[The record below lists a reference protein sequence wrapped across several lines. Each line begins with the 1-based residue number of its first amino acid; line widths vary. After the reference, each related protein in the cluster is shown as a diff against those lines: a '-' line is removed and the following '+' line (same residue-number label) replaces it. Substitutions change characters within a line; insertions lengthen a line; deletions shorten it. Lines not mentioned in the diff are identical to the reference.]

1 MSSME
6 NSPSKQWTK
15 PSHIMKVRLK
25 RNRRSTSD
33 LTSKSFTSTQSQVNS
48 GSQSTGNGRSGK
60 RRNPFGSGGG
70 DNVMR
75 RRIQSEV
82 VGGERQ
88 HVKKENGSNHR
99 KLFTALDSQQD
110 EVFDVEAC
118 QRLTKAMKAM
128 EAEEEEKTAS
138 TSTKEQTEQVSSKPL
153 ARGKPDLTPDWC
165 LRTRLRFTSHSSF
178 SWCQPIRM
186 KEEAKGLCSFVQGQH
201 GPDTEEQETVEETS
215 WRSDL
220 QQATMCWMHPD
231 IPWLN
236 LFPRVVPEPKKFK
249 QSIATKDTT
258 IASALMTNWSESFR
272 SVFHLLRSGHCPYF
286 YLCTHHFTVLFRA
299 AGIAATPTMH
309 ALMTPTTRGLREALK
324 TEGISYT
331 MPLHQEAPSPV
342 ETETTTATAGQQQ
355 KATEESCPE
364 GEIEEQSEVNQ
375 EDDQIK
381 KEIAEEEEEVEDILR
396 SPTKA
401 SSWLQSMGLD
411 KTNFPSLEPTR
422 VKFQTDQLLKLDN
435 RPQSLVLVEGLDTA
449 ALYNFLLNSRTV
461 LTSVGPLAD
470 IPPTIL
476 SPIAFKGATL
486 NSCKL
491 KSGTLKQQSSKSSLV
506 EVSSLE
512 VTGPI
517 MPHNVHSLCA
527 LLRRTQEGAFHM
539 ALSNHEATAPFTSCT
554 YSTNEKSG
562 VRDAGDEERLKAMRT
577 NCGLAKRQVEYLGSK
592 CTVNLPTKE
601 VTCTDRLFL

>member
-1 MSSME
+1 MLLITLIVSIF
-6 NSPSKQWTK
+6 Q
-15 PSHIMKVRLK
+15 
-25 RNRRSTSD
+25 
-33 LTSKSFTSTQSQVNS
+33 
-48 GSQSTGNGRSGK
+48 
-60 RRNPFGSGGG
+60 
-70 DNVMR
+70 
-75 RRIQSEV
+75 
-82 VGGERQ
+82 
-88 HVKKENGSNHR
+88 
-99 KLFTALDSQQD
+99 
-110 EVFDVEAC
+110 
-118 QRLTKAMKAM
+118 
-128 EAEEEEKTAS
+128 
-138 TSTKEQTEQVSSKPL
+138 QTEQVSSKPL

-201 GPDTEEQETVEETS
+201 GPDTEEQETGEETS

-577 NCGLAKRQVEYLGSK
+577 NCGLSERQVEYLGSK

>member
-1 MSSME
+1 ME

-15 PSHIMKVRLK
+15 PSHVMKVRMK

-33 LTSKSFTSTQSQVNS
+33 LTSKSLMSDQSLVNA
-48 GSQSTGNGRSGK
+48 GSHSARPGEGRSGK

-70 DNVMR
+70 SNIMR

-82 VGGERQ
+82 IGGQ
-88 HVKKENGSNHR
+88 KELDAKEHGRNHQ

-118 QRLTKAMKAM
+118 QRLTKAIKAIQ
-128 EAEEEEKTAS
+128 AEEEKKLPKSSKEPTEKTLIES
-138 TSTKEQTEQVSSKPL
+138 L
-153 ARGKPDLTPDWC
+153 ARGKPDLSPDWC
-165 LRTRLRFTSHSSF
+165 LRTRVRFTSQSSF

-186 KEEAKGLCSFVQGQH
+186 KEEARGLCSFVQGDN
-201 GPDTEEQETVEETS
+201 GPDTEEEKPVDESS

-231 IPWLN
+231 LPWLS
-236 LFPRVVPEPKKFK
+236 LFPRIVPEPKKFK
-249 QSIATKDTT
+249 QSIATKEPA
-258 IASALMTNWSESFR
+258 IATALMTNWSESFR

-299 AGIAATPTMH
+299 AGVGATPTMH

-324 TEGISYT
+324 TEGISYS
-331 MPLHQEAPSPV
+331 MPLHQEVPSPPQSKP
-342 ETETTTATAGQQQ
+342 TTSTADQQS
-355 KATEESCPE
+355 KLEGESCPDGETDELSEPNHEE
-364 GEIEEQSEVNQ
+364 G
-375 EDDQIK
+375 QIK
-381 KEIAEEEEEVEDILR
+381 EEPTEEEEEEEEDILR

-401 SSWLQSMGLD
+401 SSWLQSIGLD

-422 VKFQTDQLLKLDN
+422 VKFQSDQLLKLDN
-435 RPQSLVLVEGLDTA
+435 RPQSLVLVEGLDTQ

-476 SPIAFKGATL
+476 SPLPFKGATL
-486 NSCKL
+486 HSCKL
-491 KSGTLKQQSSKSSLV
+491 KSGTLKQQTNQSLV
-506 EVSSLE
+506 ELSSLE

-517 MPHNVHSLCA
+517 MPHNIHILCN
-527 LLRRTQEGAFHM
+527 LLRRTQDGAFQM
-539 ALSNHEATAPFTSCT
+539 ALSNHEATSPFTSC
-554 YSTNEKSG
+554 SHSMNEKG
-562 VRDAGDEERLKAMRT
+562 GTDTRDNEKLNALRM
-577 NCGLAKRQVEYLGSK
+577 NCGLSKSQAEYLTSM
-592 CTVNLPTKE
+592 CTVNLPGKE
-601 VTCTDRLFL
+601 VLCKDGLFL